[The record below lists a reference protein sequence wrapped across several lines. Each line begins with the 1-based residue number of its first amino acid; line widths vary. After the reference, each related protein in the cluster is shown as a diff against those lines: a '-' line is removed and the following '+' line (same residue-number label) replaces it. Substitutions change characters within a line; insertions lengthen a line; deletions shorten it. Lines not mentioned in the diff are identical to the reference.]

1 MSRTRLLCCQTL
13 YQVCYKKQ
21 HLKTALQT
29 TLPPQLSAKDR
40 AWIQNVSYQT
50 LRHYFEMQA
59 RWQKF
64 IDKPLKDQMIGLLFS
79 TAITQAIVLKTPAHA
94 VVNES
99 VSTARKLKKSWACG
113 LLNKVLRLAIQD
125 GDFSPQ
131 TEEVEYNHQ
140 AWWIAQLK
148 KDRPEHWQKIL
159 AADNQK
165 PPLWLRLKNPH
176 QTPPDG
182 KSHQHLSQA
191 WQCAAGQ
198 EVAMV
203 AEDYSVQDVS
213 AQWAAHLLQ
222 PQRGEKILDSCAAPG
237 GKSCHL
243 LELQPKIQLD
253 IVEQSAERMALIQQ
267 NLSRLKLTAKRLI
280 VGDAAQPQQWQADSD
295 YDKILLDVPCSA
307 SGVVRRNPDIKILRR
322 SEQLK
327 PLVELQQQ
335 ILQSNAKLL
344 KPQGRLLYATCS
356 VFSAENERQI
366 KRFLST
372 FQDFKEI
379 PLDLPGAIACQ
390 HGKQIITGSDG
401 GDGFYYCLLERQ

>member
-1 MSRTRLLCCQTL
+1 MSRTRLLCCQAL
-13 YQVCYKKQ
+13 YQVCHKKQ

-29 TLPPQLSAKDR
+29 TLPLQLSAKDR

-50 LRHYFEMQA
+50 LRYYFEMQA

-79 TAITQAIVLKTPAHA
+79 TAMTQAVILKTPPHA

-99 VSTARKLKKSWACG
+99 VSTAKKLKKSWACG
-113 LLNKVLRLAIQD
+113 LLNKVLRLALQD
-125 GDFSPQ
+125 TSFHPENEQ
-131 TEEVEYNHQ
+131 IEHNHQ

-148 KDRPEHWQKIL
+148 KDRPEHWQQIL
-159 AADNQK
+159 SANNQK
-165 PPLWLRLKNPH
+165 PPLWLRLKDPH
-176 QTPPDG
+176 QTPPEG
-182 KSHQHLSQA
+182 KPHQHLPKA
-191 WQCAAGQ
+191 WHCTAEQ

-203 AEDYSVQDVS
+203 DDRYSVQDVS

-222 PQRGEKILDSCAAPG
+222 PQKGEKVLDSCAAPG

-243 LELQPKIQLD
+243 LELEPKIQLD
-253 IVEQSAERMALIQQ
+253 IVEQAAERMGLIKQ
-267 NLSRLKLTAKRLI
+267 NLNRLKLTANRLI
-280 VGDAAQPQQWQADSD
+280 IGDAAQPNQWQADTN

-327 PLVELQQQ
+327 PLVKLQQQ
-335 ILQSNAKLL
+335 ILQSNAELL
-344 KPQGRLLYATCS
+344 KPKGRLLYVTCS

-366 KRFLST
+366 KRFLNSRKN
-372 FQDFKEI
+372 FKEI
-379 PLDLPGAIACQ
+379 PLQLPNAISCQ
-390 HGKQIITGSDG
+390 HGKQIITGNDG
-401 GDGFYYCLLERQ
+401 GDGFYYCLLECQ